1 MSLITPEQLTLYSSH
16 AAELYQGL
24 ELSIFEQIAGQL
36 KLYPNESLPEWQAR
50 VLSELGMLNNHVI
63 QELAKVTGLAASQIE
78 DMIKQAGYEAITDI
92 DKELPGDY
100 IIKPLPNNL
109 DSLIQAYTDQ
119 TFLNIDNYVNQTL
132 ISTQYGFGSVMKM
145 YEDIINQTT
154 LEHLNGSLT
163 HKQALEKIILKW
175 ADKGIASTFID
186 KGGNTWS
193 LERYVDMVL
202 KSTLNNT
209 YNELRKARMAEYEI
223 HTVLMGVVHDS
234 AERCAYCQGKVLD
247 MRLPELADSG
257 YPSIYLFEYGTP
269 GGTCGINCRHPLFV
283 YIPGVT
289 ENNQPQIDP
298 KEAIERSK
306 VRERQRELE
315 RAIRKTKKNVIILGE
330 LGSEAVPYYQQLLK
344 DQQAEMRQL
353 IGGADWLTRQ
363 YGRENVVTPKET
375 LMKGSL

>member
-16 AAELYQGL
+16 AIELYRAL
-24 ELSIFEQIAGQL
+24 ETSIFEQIARQL
-36 KLYPNESLPEWQAR
+36 RVRPHELLPEWQAR

-63 QELAKVTGLAASQIE
+63 KELSKVSGLAAEEIE
-78 DMIKQAGYEAITDI
+78 NMIKKTGYESITDI

-100 IIKPLPNNL
+100 IIKPMPNNL

-119 TFLNIDNYVNQTL
+119 TFINIDNYVNQTL
-132 ISTQYGFGSVMKM
+132 VSTQYGFGSVMKM

-175 ADKGIASTFID
+175 ADKGVESTFID

-209 YNELRKARMAEYEI
+209 YNELRTSRMAEYDI
-223 HTVLMGVVHDS
+223 HTVLMGVVYDS
-234 AERCAYCQGKVLD
+234 ADRCAYCQGKVLD
-247 MRLPELADSG
+247 MRPIESADSG
-257 YPSIYLFEYGTP
+257 YPSIYFYGYGTP

-283 YIPGVT
+283 FIPGVS

-306 VRERQRELE
+306 VREKQRELE
-315 RAIRKTKKNVIILGE
+315 RAIRKTKKNIIVLGE
-330 LGSEAVPYYQQLLK
+330 LGSEATPFYKQLLRN
-344 DQQAEMRQL
+344 QQAEMRNL
-353 IGGADWLTRQ
+353 LDGADWLRRQ
-363 YGRENVVTPKET
+363 YGREKVVTPKET